1 MKRIFYLFL
10 LTLIAACNTTKESG
24 YLNTSSLERPP
35 ENLDSSRIYERE
47 KENKDLSSE
56 PKLGKG
62 LSSDVYLIEGNNA
75 EMKIKRNFNEAWIL
89 LGKAI
94 RINDLKVIKKNKEQG
109 SYIVSY
115 QTSGLLGVFS
125 LFGNGSQSTYSIKLA
140 NEGEETKVVVKLVDD
155 DENIDTGN
163 LKDGV
168 PEYNYDS
175 SSNVIR
181 LIYETLRN
189 DI

>member
-1 MKRIFYLFL
+1 MRHGFFWVRL
-10 LTLIAACNTTKESG
+10 
-24 YLNTSSLERPP
+24 
-35 ENLDSSRIYERE
+35 YE
-47 KENKDLSSE
+47 
-56 PKLGKG
+56 
-62 LSSDVYLIEGNNA
+62 
-75 EMKIKRNFNEAWIL
+75 F
-89 LGKAI
+89 
-94 RINDLKVIKKNKEQG
+94 NDLKVIKKNKEQG